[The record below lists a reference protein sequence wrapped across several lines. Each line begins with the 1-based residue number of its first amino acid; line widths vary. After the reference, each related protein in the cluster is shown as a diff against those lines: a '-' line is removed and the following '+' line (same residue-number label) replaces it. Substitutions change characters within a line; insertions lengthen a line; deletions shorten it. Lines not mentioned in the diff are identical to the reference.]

1 METTQFA
8 KLIKKC
14 AFEQL
19 ANNKR
24 RLQNDNYCSDRA
36 VCNSVAAGMG
46 FANNIDFKPYGE
58 VVYLLL
64 HHAWNDIL
72 DWADVNGAG
81 PG

>member
-46 FANNIDFKPYGE
+46 FKPYGE

-64 HHAWNDIL
+64 HHAWNDTL
-72 DWADVNGAG
+72 DWADANGAG